1 MNLFIGDLPINATEG
16 DLCRL
21 LQLRQRDV
29 ARRLRIFKKAA
40 RDGHTRRFGLLHVA
54 AGTDLRKLLDR
65 GRGLELHGQ
74 RLNVREFVPRAVG
87 NERRA
92 LDWRQRRW
100 PHPERRQAE
109 RRAGIS

>member
-1 MNLFIGDLPINATEG
+1 MNLFIGDLPIDATEG

-21 LQLRQRDV
+21 LQLKQRDV

-54 AGTDLRKLLDR
+54 SDTDLRKLLER
-65 GRGLELHGQ
+65 GRALDLRGRRLH
-74 RLNVREFVPRAVG
+74 LREFISRAAG

-92 LDWRQRRW
+92 LDWRQRPW
-100 PHPERRQAE
+100 PHPERRHAE
-109 RRAGIS
+109 RRTGP